1 MDSATPT
8 IDWQAIGAE
17 LLRIAPGGITID
29 YTPRTKA
36 PSWATDSAAWFIGDG
51 DIEAF
56 GATFPEAMAEFIRL
70 RAEAV
75 QS

>member
-1 MDSATPT
+1 MHDATHA
-8 IDWQAIGAE
+8 IDWQALGAE

-36 PSWATDSAAWFIGDG
+36 PSWWTDSASWFIGDG

-56 GATFPEAMAEFIRL
+56 GATLPEAMAEFMRL
-70 RAEAV
+70 QAEAV